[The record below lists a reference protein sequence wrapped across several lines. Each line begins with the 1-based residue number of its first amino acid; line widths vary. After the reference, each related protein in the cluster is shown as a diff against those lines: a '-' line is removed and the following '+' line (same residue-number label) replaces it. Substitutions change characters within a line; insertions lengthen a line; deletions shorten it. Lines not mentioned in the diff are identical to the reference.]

1 LGVEV
6 KILKV
11 ISVATIAALTFAC
24 GANNDEGSTSELDGT
39 WVGTCSVAGATSSKV
54 TETFDSGQVTAT
66 FSDYSDVSCATET
79 LAIAISNPFSTG
91 AAVTTPA
98 GAKESTFSPTTK
110 VTVTLKTDE
119 LVAVYNG
126 TVGDTVT
133 CGGGFVKNKAKEVT
147 AASCG
152 SGNLKGFFA
161 TTTVY
166 NIYKIDGTKLYGG
179 DCGAAGTATD
189 CTSAAKRPTT
199 LSTDF
204 LTKS

>member
-1 LGVEV
+1 M

-24 GANNDEGSTSELDGT
+24 GADNDEGSTSELDGT
-39 WVGTCSVAGATSSKV
+39 WVGACSADGDTSSKITQV
-54 TETFDSGQVTAT
+54 FGSGQVTLTANV
-66 FSDYSDVSCATET
+66 YSDVTCATET
-79 LAIAISNPFSTG
+79 LVYVVSRPFSTG

-110 VTVTLKTDE
+110 VTLTVKTDE
-119 LVAVYNG
+119 IVSAFNG
-126 TVGDTVT
+126 TAGNTAT
-133 CGGGFVKNKAKEVT
+133 CGGGFEKNKAKEIT

-152 SGNLKGFFA
+152 TDFKDFFD

-179 DCGAAGTATD
+179 DCGADGTATD
-189 CTSAAKRPTT
+189 CTSATKRPTT

>member
-1 LGVEV
+1 M

-24 GANNDEGSTSELDGT
+24 GADNDEGSTSELDGT
-39 WVGTCSVAGATSSKV
+39 WVGTCSADGDKFSK
-54 TETFDSGQVTAT
+54 ETQMFGSGQVTAT

-98 GAKESTFSPTTK
+98 GAKEIMSSPTTK

-119 LVAVYNG
+119 LVALYNG
-126 TVGDTVT
+126 TVVGIAAT

-152 SGNLKGFFA
+152 SNLEGVFA
-161 TTTVY
+161 TTNSY
-166 NIYKIDGTKLYGG
+166 NIYKIDGTKLYFGACG
-179 DCGAAGTATD
+179 DAGTATD

-199 LSTDF
+199 LDTDF
-204 LTKS
+204 STKS

>member
-1 LGVEV
+1 M

-24 GANNDEGSTSELDGT
+24 GADNDEGSTSELDGT
-39 WVGTCSVAGATSSKV
+39 WVGTCSADGDTFSKITQV
-54 TETFDSGQVTAT
+54 FGSGQVTAT
-66 FSDYSDVSCATET
+66 LNAYSDVSCATET
-79 LAIAISNPFSTG
+79 FAIVLSRPFSTG

-119 LVAVYNG
+119 SVALFNG
-126 TVGDTVT
+126 TAGNAAT
-133 CGGGFVKNKAKEVT
+133 CGGGFVKNQTKEVT
-147 AASCG
+147 AANCG
-152 SGNLKGFFA
+152 GDDGFFD
-161 TTTVY
+161 TTTVH
-166 NIYKIDGTKLYGG
+166 NIYKIDGTKLYVG
-179 DCGAAGTATD
+179 DCGDDGTATD

-199 LSTDF
+199 LQTDF

>member
-1 LGVEV
+1 M

-11 ISVATIAALTFAC
+11 ISVATIAALTFGC

-39 WVGTCSVAGATSSKV
+39 WVGTCSADGDDTFSKITQV
-54 TETFDSGQVTAT
+54 FGSGQVTLT
-66 FSDYSDVSCATET
+66 FNAYSDVSCATET
-79 LAIAISNPFSTG
+79 QAIVVSRPFSTG

-119 LVAVYNG
+119 IVSVYNG
-126 TVGDTVT
+126 TVGDTAT
-133 CGGGFVKNKAKEVT
+133 CGGGFVKNQSKEVT

-152 SGNLKGFFA
+152 SNLEGFFD
-161 TTTVY
+161 TTTVH
-166 NIYKIDGTKLYGG
+166 NIYKIDGTKLYVG
-179 DCGAAGTATD
+179 DCGDDGTATD

-199 LSTDF
+199 LGTDF